1 MKKVSILYSI
11 IKTMTYI
18 CKVKTANGSVRD

>member
-11 IKTMTYI
+11 IKTTPYI
-18 CKVKTANGSVRD
+18 CKVKTVKSAVRD

>member
-11 IKTMTYI
+11 TKTMPYI
-18 CKVKTANGSVRD
+18 CKVKTAITPIRD